1 MPTSRIEAFSD
12 GVFAIIV
19 TLLVLEI
26 HVPQVQGQDISA
38 ALERSL
44 LAMAPKFLSY
54 ILSFVIVCIW
64 WVAHHHLFHILKRS
78 DRGLLWL
85 NSLFL
90 LWLAFIPFPTALMGD
105 FPGVR
110 LPVVCYGALTTL
122 AGVRFLPNALLRILR
137 GQTARRKNRA
147 ALAQI
152 GYDKKR
158 DESRSALHCGIARL
172 HRYPAL
178 DCSLHH
184 SSFDV
189 LPSKQAGEI
198 WVFRGAT
205 VGRYTSLSDS
215 ETTCEPCVRTKRWD
229 NGGSQTLFS
238 LALKKISF
246 FSRSA
251 AKLKRACLALPVR
264 SGRKGNLCCRNRRL
278 GVSILLPEPFRA
290 ETGADQIWF
299 SVVLLGQSDA
309 D

>member
-38 ALERSL
+38 VLERSL

-64 WVAHHHLFHILKRS
+64 WVAHHHLFHILERS

-110 LPVVCYGALTTL
+110 LAVMCYGAVTTL
-122 AGVRFLPNALLRILR
+122 AGVSFCLMRYYVFYVGKLVDERIDRRLL
-137 GQTARRKNRA
+137 K
-147 ALAQI
+147 LAMM
-152 GYDKKR
+152 
-158 DESRSALHCGIARL
+158 RSVMNPVLHCIAGIARL
-172 HRYPAL
+172 CRYPAL

-184 SSFDV
+184 SSLDV

-198 WVFRGAT
+198 WVFRGVGARIAT
-205 VGRYTSLSDS
+205 V
-215 ETTCEPCVRTKRWD
+215 
-229 NGGSQTLFS
+229 
-238 LALKKISF
+238 
-246 FSRSA
+246 
-251 AKLKRACLALPVR
+251 
-264 SGRKGNLCCRNRRL
+264 SG
-278 GVSILLPEPFRA
+278 
-290 ETGADQIWF
+290 
-299 SVVLLGQSDA
+299 
-309 D
+309 